1 VGGDGL
7 AGLRPGSREDFDRL
21 YLETHP
27 RLVRTLTAVVG
38 DRAAAE
44 DCVQEAF
51 VRAWRA
57 WPRWRPEAAVEAWL
71 YRIALN
77 VAFSHR
83 RRVRLRQMA
92 ERLLRPGLGR
102 PDARVAASP
111 LREALAKLPPREAA
125 AVMLRHYHGYSRL
138 ETARILGLTE
148 RAVSLRVARA
158 QAILLRELGED
169 WAEGL
174 QLHPLVGS
182 RVIRSED
189 NSG

>member
-1 VGGDGL
+1 
-7 AGLRPGSREDFDRL
+7 
-21 YLETHP
+21 
-27 RLVRTLTAVVG
+27 
-38 DRAAAE
+38 
-44 DCVQEAF
+44 
-51 VRAWRA
+51 
-57 WPRWRPEAAVEAWL
+57 L

-92 ERLLRPGLGR
+92 ERLLRPSLGR
-102 PDARVAASP
+102 ADARVVSSP

-158 QAILLRELGED
+158 QAILLAELGED
-169 WAEGL
+169 WADGM
-174 QLHPLVGS
+174 QLHSLVGS
-182 RVIRSED
+182 RVTRTED